1 MMKSVQC
8 SYEIIILDT
17 EDSYED
23 ERALA
28 QKEYNHIY
36 YNYYQSLIV
45 SS

>member
-8 SYEIIILDT
+8 SYEIIVLDT

-23 ERALA
+23 KRISA
-28 QKEYNHIY
+28 QKEYNHVY
-36 YNYYQSLIV
+36 YNYYQSLIT